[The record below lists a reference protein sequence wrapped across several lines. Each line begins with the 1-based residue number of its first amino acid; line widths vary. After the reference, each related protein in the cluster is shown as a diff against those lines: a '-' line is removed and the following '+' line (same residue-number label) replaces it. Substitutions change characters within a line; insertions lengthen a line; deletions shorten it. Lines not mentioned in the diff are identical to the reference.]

1 MELKK
6 LKEKLEKLK
15 YGNIEYNHNFL
26 QLNFNIS
33 SKISDCF
40 LNIVFYKQNNNI
52 FMTDDYFFIDLW
64 TEESEIINHEPL
76 NKIKLFAEKYDIK
89 FDKKLEKQ
97 LNINEDI
104 DKQIQ
109 NFFKVE
115 VFADFI
121 LSQYKNI

>member
-1 MELKK
+1 MELKI
-6 LKEKLEKLK
+6 LNEKLEKLK

-64 TEESEIINHEPL
+64 TEESEIINYEPL

-115 VFADFI
+115 VFVDFI

>member
-1 MELKK
+1 MELKI

-64 TEESEIINHEPL
+64 TEESEIINYEPL

-89 FDKKLEKQ
+89 FNKKLEKR
-97 LNINEDI
+97 LNINKDI

-109 NFFKVE
+109 DFFKVE

-121 LSQYKNI
+121 LSQHQNI

>member
-15 YGNIEYNHNFL
+15 YGNIEYNPNFL

-64 TEESEIINHEPL
+64 TKESEIINYEPL

-89 FDKKLEKQ
+89 FNKKLEKQ

>member
-1 MELKK
+1 MELKI

-64 TEESEIINHEPL
+64 TKESEIINYEPL

-89 FDKKLEKQ
+89 FNKKLEKQ

>member
-64 TEESEIINHEPL
+64 TEESEIINYEPL

-89 FDKKLEKQ
+89 FDKKLEKR

-109 NFFKVE
+109 DFFKVE

-121 LSQYKNI
+121 LSQHQNI

>member
-15 YGNIEYNHNFL
+15 YGNIEYNPNFL

-64 TEESEIINHEPL
+64 TKESEIINHEPL
-76 NKIKLFAEKYDIK
+76 NKIKLFAEKYNIK
-89 FDKKLEKQ
+89 FDKKLEKR

-109 NFFKVE
+109 DFFKVE

>member
-64 TEESEIINHEPL
+64 TEESEIINYEPL

>member
-15 YGNIEYNHNFL
+15 YGNIEYNPNFL

-64 TEESEIINHEPL
+64 TEESEIINYEPL

-89 FDKKLEKQ
+89 FNKKLEKR

-109 NFFKVE
+109 DFFKVE

-121 LSQYKNI
+121 LSQHQNI